1 MKRNTEALSSTTKK
15 DQSRAIMKI
24 AEARLGASGISL
36 AGILSKLPNWA
47 LVPTMVGLFGLL
59 VTDAVV
65 VDPLPFVDEAAM
77 LWALVSGMRV
87 LGARRKVA
95 KDAAALESD
104 ELEAL
109 ELRVLEQ
116 EAIDADAI
124 DIDFELDR
132 PAPGQPL
139 RPARQRI

>member
-1 MKRNTEALSSTTKK
+1 MNRNTASLTSTTKK
-15 DQSRAIMKI
+15 DPSRAIMKI

-47 LVPTMVGLFGLL
+47 LIPTMVGLFGLL
-59 VTDAVV
+59 VTDSIV

-87 LGARRKVA
+87 LGARRKAA
-95 KDAAALESD
+95 KDAAALDD
-104 ELEAL
+104 EALDAL

-124 DIDFELDR
+124 DIDLELDR